1 MMVTSDQMRA
11 LEATAFENG
20 WTEEALME
28 AAGRGVAEAVQA
40 AFPRPAAVVIFAGKG
55 HNAGDAWV
63 AARYWLDGGWTVV
76 VRGCFPCA
84 EWRPLT
90 LAKWALIAD
99 RVSGEVPASGRLLLV
114 DALLGLGAG
123 GALRSPIR
131 EACGELNA
139 LRRARHAVTVAID
152 GPTGVDF
159 DTGEADPAAVVADFT
174 ATIAVAKRGLL
185 VDGALACT
193 GRLAVVSLPVLTPP
207 PDWVGA
213 GAGVVLTPEVVRS
226 WLPAPASFDF
236 HKGQA
241 GRVLIIAGSR
251 GMLGAARMAAAAAVY
266 GGAGLVTVAVSE
278 LIHDVAAAG
287 LAPEVMVHGY
297 RDWRELSEVAADV
310 LAVGPG
316 LGLSA
321 DDSLVEWLAGD
332 NRAAVMDA
340 DALNAMARSRRSG
353 GRAAVMAEEALAR
366 DRCLLTPHPGEMK
379 RLLEAWQPDLLGA
392 SRSAQ
397 AQGFADAQRV
407 TLLLKGGRT
416 VVAAPGCPL
425 AYNTTGH
432 PGMASGG
439 MGDVL
444 TGLSAALMARGLQ
457 SREAGGVGSWLLGR
471 AAELALREG
480 EESSDSLRAT
490 VVLSHLGRAFTVL
503 RYGII

>member
-11 LEATAFENG
+11 LEATALENG

-63 AARYWLDGGWTVV
+63 AARYWLDRGWTVV
-76 VRGCFPCA
+76 VRGCFPSM

-99 RVSGEVPASGRLLLV
+99 RVAGEVPATGRLLLV

-131 EACGELNA
+131 EACGEINA
-139 LRRARHAVTVAID
+139 LRRARHAVTVAMD
-152 GPTGVDF
+152 GPTGVDL
-159 DTGEADPAAVVADFT
+159 DTGGADPEAVVADFT

-185 VDGALACT
+185 ADGALACT
-193 GRLAVVSLPVLTPP
+193 GRLAVVSLPVLAPRL
-207 PDWVGA
+207 DWAGA

-226 WLPAPASFDF
+226 WLPAPAPFDF

-241 GRVLIIAGSR
+241 GRVLVIAGSL
-251 GMLGAARMAAAAAVY
+251 GMLGAARMAAAAAVH

-278 LIHDVAAAG
+278 SIHDAAAASM
-287 LAPEVMVHGY
+287 APEVMVQVY
-297 RDWRELSEVAADV
+297 RDWSELSAVAADV

-321 DDSLVEWLAGD
+321 DNGLVEWLAAD
-332 NRAAVMDA
+332 HRAAVMDA
-340 DALNAMARSRRSG
+340 DALNAMARARRSG
-353 GRAAVMAEEALAR
+353 GRAAVRAEEALVR

-416 VVAAPGCPL
+416 VVAAPERPL

-444 TGLSAALMARGLQ
+444 TGLSAALMARGLP

-480 EESSDSLRAT
+480 EESPDSLRAT
-490 VVLSHLGRAFTVL
+490 VVLSHLGRAFTAL